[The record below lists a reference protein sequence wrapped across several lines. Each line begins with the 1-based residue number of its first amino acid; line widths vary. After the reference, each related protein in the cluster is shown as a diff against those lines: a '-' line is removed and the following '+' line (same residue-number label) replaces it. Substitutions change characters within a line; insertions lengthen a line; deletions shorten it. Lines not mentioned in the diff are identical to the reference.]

1 MDKPQTFTRADAL
14 ADAIIEQVGP
24 HIVLALPLG
33 LGKANHVANALYERV
48 AADTSL
54 SLRILTALTLEK
66 PVPRNEL
73 HKRFM
78 APVTDRL
85 FGGYPEL
92 QYALARRRGTLPANI
107 RVEEFFF
114 LAGSQLGNDSAQQDH
129 ICANYTHAP
138 DYLLARGINVLGQL
152 LAERPAERHGSRFS
166 LSCNP
171 DLTGEM
177 LAARRAG
184 QADFL
189 FVGEINDELPYM
201 AGGAS
206 LDDGEIDLLL
216 AGETRNSPLFGA
228 PKEPVP
234 LSEYAAALQ
243 VARLIPDGGTLQI
256 GIGSMG
262 DAVAHAL
269 ILRHR
274 DNALFRTL
282 LEHLPGVDGQL
293 PENHLEP
300 FRLGLHGVSEML
312 VEAFLDLRDAG
323 VLTREVDGKILRA
336 AFFLGSRAFYER
348 LREMDPALLDKLEM
362 CSVLDVNELYGD
374 EQSKRRQR
382 VGARF
387 VNKGMMATLLGDVVS
402 DGLENGRVVSG
413 VGGQY
418 NFVSQAFALRDARA
432 IIIIPATRSKD
443 GKTTSNILWQY
454 GNTTIP
460 RHLRDIIVTEYGVA
474 DLRGRSDAQV
484 IAAMLN
490 ICDSRFQEA
499 LLRQAKQAGKIAS
512 DYRIPASFRDNT
524 PTAVRRRLQ
533 HVAHNG
539 QLPPFPFGSNFTDVE
554 QRLLPL
560 LAEIQQRAH
569 SKRQLATLAWRGL
582 RQPAAA
588 AEEIL
593 ERMQLAS
600 PRGVKE
606 KFFRYLLLGALART
620 LAGQE

>member
-1 MDKPQTFTRADAL
+1 MDKPQTFTRADAI
-14 ADAIIEQVGP
+14 ADAIIERVGP

-33 LGKANHVANALYERV
+33 LGKANHVANALYQRV
-48 AADTSL
+48 AADSSL

-66 PVPRNEL
+66 PAPRNDL
-73 HKRFM
+73 QKRFM
-78 APVTDRL
+78 APVIDRL

-92 QYALARRRGTLPANI
+92 QYALARRSGALPANI

-114 LAGSQLGNDSAQQDH
+114 LAGSQLGNDRAQQDH

-138 DYLLARGINVLGQL
+138 AYLLERGINVLGQL
-152 LAERPAERHGSRFS
+152 LA
-166 LSCNP
+166 
-171 DLTGEM
+171 
-177 LAARRAG
+177 ARRAG
-184 QADFL
+184 RADFL
-189 FVGEINDELPYM
+189 FVGQINDELPYM

-206 LDDGEIDLLL
+206 LEDGEIDMLLD
-216 AGETRNSPLFGA
+216 GETRDFPLFGP

-234 LSEYAAALQ
+234 LTEYAAALQ

-262 DAVAHAL
+262 DAVAQAL

-274 DNALFRTL
+274 YNDLFRKTL
-282 LEHLPGVDGQL
+282 ERLSGPTDQL

-300 FRLGLHGVSEML
+300 FRAGLHGVSEML

-336 AFFLGSRAFYER
+336 AFFLGSRAFYQR
-348 LREMDPALLDKLEM
+348 LRDMDEALLDKLEM

-374 EQSKRRQR
+374 EQAKRRQR

-418 NFVSQAFALRDARA
+418 NFVSQAFALHDARA
-432 IIIIPATRSKD
+432 IIIVPATRSKD

-460 RHLRDIIVTEYGVA
+460 RHLRDIIVTEYGIA

-499 LLRQAKQAGKIAS
+499 LLEKAKKAGKIAP
-512 DYRIPASFRDNT
+512 DYSIPAPYRHNTPETVRERLGEAVRDN
-524 PTAVRRRLQ
+524 
-533 HVAHNG
+533 H
-539 QLPPFPFGSNFTDVE
+539 LPSFPFGSDFSEVE

-560 LAEIQQRAH
+560 LAEIQRNAH
-569 SKRQLATLAWRGL
+569 SRRQLAALAWRGL
-582 RQPAAA
+582 GRPPPQAR
-588 AEEIL
+588 ELL
-593 ERMQLAS
+593 ERMQLDS
-600 PRGVKE
+600 PTGLKE
-606 KFFRYLLLGALART
+606 KFFRCLLLGALART